1 MKKFV
6 LLDLQNTDVRDEYE
20 GEFLENSTYC
30 FTSTKNPENSIEVVL
45 IEKDKASFV
54 RHTPEFCL
62 SGTLKK
68 NNVVNLDLVTKGFD
82 FKGSLPVLVREV
94 KVDFPNE
101 ILLRYQ
107 MLDDKKLERQLPL
120 TIKQE
125 APADVL
131 NGNLLGL
138 YISSSIL
145 R

>member
-20 GEFLENSTYC
+20 GEFLENSTYR
-30 FTSTKNPENSIEVVL
+30 FTSTKNPE
-45 IEKDKASFV
+45 SFV

-107 MLDDKKLERQLPL
+107 MLDDKNVPSDTCEIL
-120 TIKQE
+120 
-125 APADVL
+125 
-131 NGNLLGL
+131 
-138 YISSSIL
+138 ISSIDN
-145 R
+145 

>member
-20 GEFLENSTYC
+20 GEFLENSTYR

-68 NNVVNLDLVTKGFD
+68 NNVANLDLVTKGFD

-107 MLDDKKLERQLPL
+107 MLDDKNVPSDTCEIL
-120 TIKQE
+120 
-125 APADVL
+125 
-131 NGNLLGL
+131 
-138 YISSSIL
+138 ISSIDN
-145 R
+145 

>member
-20 GEFLENSTYC
+20 GEFLENSTYR

-107 MLDDKKLERQLPL
+107 MLDDKNVPSDICEIL
-120 TIKQE
+120 
-125 APADVL
+125 
-131 NGNLLGL
+131 
-138 YISSSIL
+138 ISSIDN
-145 R
+145 

>member
-20 GEFLENSTYC
+20 GEFLENSTYR

-107 MLDDKKLERQLPL
+107 MLGDKNVPSDTCEIL
-120 TIKQE
+120 
-125 APADVL
+125 
-131 NGNLLGL
+131 
-138 YISSSIL
+138 ISSIDN
-145 R
+145 